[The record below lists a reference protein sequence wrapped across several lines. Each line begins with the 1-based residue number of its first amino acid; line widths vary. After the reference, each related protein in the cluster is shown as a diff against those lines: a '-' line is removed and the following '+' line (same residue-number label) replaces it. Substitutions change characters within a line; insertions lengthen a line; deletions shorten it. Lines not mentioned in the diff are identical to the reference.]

1 MKSAKM
7 KLSQTM
13 EDYLEAIFVLSKNR
27 GYARTC
33 EIAKALN
40 ISPSSVVEMVG
51 KIAGL
56 NLAVWKR
63 YEGVYLTP
71 EGRTHGEVVHIRHET
86 LRRFFEF
93 IGVSPGV
100 ADIEACIIEHE
111 LSPVTTTAIGNLVR
125 FLESPTGANTCS
137 ALHLFLKFQDAGI
150 AWNESCA
157 SSAPVSTGDIQSSVQ
172 RTNQHF
178 QILSTL
184 TRHDLLNSL
193 TALYGY
199 LEIFREHDSE
209 IGKEEILSR
218 IKSVATS
225 MHRQISGSSE
235 LLIPGS
241 TAQSW
246 INLGGLVDVASKD
259 LASDQVTIEN
269 NLHGVELFADPL
281 MEKVVYNLMEN
292 LIRHGGSVSRIRCR
306 YDMDGFDLI
315 WSIQDDGRGISYEKK
330 HAIFRPKRGNN
341 SGLGLAM
348 VDQILSSGGMQIEEQ
363 GIPGEGAM
371 FVICV
376 PPPLYRKNMSG
387 IPVEQLTD
395 LYVHVAAPVTSK

>member
-1 MKSAKM
+1 
-7 KLSQTM
+7 M

-33 EIAKALN
+33 EIAKVLKV
-40 ISPSSVVEMVG
+40 SPSSVVEMVG
-51 KIAGL
+51 KIARL

-93 IGVSPGV
+93 IGVSSGV
-100 ADIEACIIEHE
+100 ADTEACIIEHE
-111 LSPVTTTAIGNLVR
+111 LSSVTTAAIGNLVR
-125 FLESPTGANTCS
+125 FLETPTGAHTCS
-137 ALHLFLKFQDAGI
+137 ALNMFIKFQDAGI

-157 SSAPVSTGDIQSSVQ
+157 PSAPVSTGDIQSSVQ

-199 LEIFREHDSE
+199 LEILREHDSE
-209 IGKEEILSR
+209 FGKEEILSR

-241 TAQSW
+241 TAPSW
-246 INLGGLVDVASKD
+246 IHLGALVDAASQD
-259 LASDQVTIEN
+259 LAHDQVSIEN
-269 NLHGVELFADPL
+269 CLHGVELFAAPL
-281 MEKVVYNLMEN
+281 IEKVVYNLMEN
-292 LIRHGGSVSRIRCR
+292 SIRHGGSVSRIRCG
-306 YDMDGFDLI
+306 YDMDGSDLI
-315 WSIQDDGRGISYEKK
+315 WSIQDDGRGIGHEKK
-330 HAIFRPKRGNN
+330 DAIFRPRKGNN

-371 FVICV
+371 FVIRV
-376 PPPLYRKNMSG
+376 PPPLYRKNISG
-387 IPVEQLTD
+387 TPIDQSTGLH
-395 LYVHVAAPVTSK
+395 VHKVVPGASK